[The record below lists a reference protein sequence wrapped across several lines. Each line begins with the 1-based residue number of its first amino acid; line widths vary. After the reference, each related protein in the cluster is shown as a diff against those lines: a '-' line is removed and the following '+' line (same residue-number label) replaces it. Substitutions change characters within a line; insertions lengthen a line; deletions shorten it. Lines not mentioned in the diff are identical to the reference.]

1 MSNALRTIVTGLLSL
16 ACLAGGAASAGEPVK
31 IRIGYGEAPA
41 TITPL
46 LFLKKDLLRH
56 QGKSYVAD
64 PIYFRGTTATL
75 QGLGAKEL
83 EMAYMAPAG
92 LAHAVVNAKLDL
104 KVVSDLAQWGTAGYH
119 GPVYMVLEDSGIRTA
134 ADLKG
139 KILAVNAL
147 GTGVHLALTAMMK
160 KVGLKEKADYT
171 VVEVRFP
178 AMEATLR
185 EKKVD
190 LISAIP
196 PFYYQAKAKGGVRDL
211 FTSSDAMGP
220 VQALFNVARA
230 EFVQAHRAAVVDFFE
245 DYVRVQRWFLDPANR
260 AEALQITA
268 GFLKRPVNV
277 FDGWAFTPKD
287 YYRDPGAMPA
297 LETLQR
303 NIDLSVE
310 LGALPRRI
318 EVKEHADLSFLEEA
332 RRRLP

>member
-1 MSNALRTIVTGLLSL
+1 MQFAPRIAVIPLLSL
-16 ACLAGGAASAGEPVK
+16 CLISAAAAGAGEPAK

-46 LFLKKDLLRH
+46 LFQKKDLLRH
-56 QGKSYVAD
+56 HGKSYVAD

-75 QGLGAKEL
+75 QALGAKEL
-83 EMAYMAPAG
+83 DVAYMAPAG
-92 LAHAVVNAKLDL
+92 LAHAVLNAKMDL

-139 KILAVNAL
+139 KVLAVNAL

-160 KVGLKEKADYT
+160 KVGLREKVDYT

-196 PFYYQAKAKGGVRDL
+196 PFYYQAKARGGVRDL
-211 FTSSDAMGP
+211 FTSRDAMGP

-230 EFVQAHRAAVVDFFE
+230 EFLQSHRAAVVDFFE
-245 DYVRVQRWFLDPANR
+245 DYVRALRWFLDPANR
-260 AEALQITA
+260 PGALQITA
-268 GFLKRPVNV
+268 GFLKRPVDV
-277 FDGWAFTPKD
+277 FEGWAFTPKD
-287 YYRDPGAMPA
+287 YYRDPGATPD

-303 NIDLSVE
+303 NIDESVE

-318 EVKEHADLSFLEEA
+318 EVKEHADLSFLKEA
-332 RRRLP
+332 QRRLP

>member
-1 MSNALRTIVTGLLSL
+1 MANIMRATVFVLVGLL
-16 ACLAGGAASAGEPVK
+16 CLAAGNTMAGEPLK

-46 LFLKKDLLRH
+46 LFLKKDILRH
-56 QGKSYVAD
+56 HGKSYVAD

-75 QGLGAKEL
+75 QALGAKEL
-83 EMAYMAPAG
+83 DLAYMAPGG
-92 LAHAVVNAKLDL
+92 LAHAVLNARLDL

-160 KVGLKEKADYT
+160 KVGLKEKTDYT

-196 PFYYQAKAKGGVRDL
+196 PFYYQARAKGGVRDL
-211 FTSSDAMGP
+211 FTSRDAMGP
-220 VQALFNVARA
+220 VAALFNVARA
-230 EFVQAHRAAVVDFFE
+230 EFLQAHRAAVVDFFE
-245 DYVRVQRWFLDPANR
+245 DYVRAQRWFLDPANR

-268 GFLKRPVNV
+268 GFLKRPVSV
-277 FDGWAFTPKD
+277 FEGWAFTPKD
-287 YYRDPGAMPA
+287 YYRDPGAMPD

-303 NIDLSVE
+303 NIEQSVE
-310 LGALPRRI
+310 VGAIPRRI
-318 EVKEHADLSFLEEA
+318 EVKEFADLSFLEEA
-332 RRRLP
+332 RKRLP

>member
-1 MSNALRTIVTGLLSL
+1 MSITRIGILAAVLL
-16 ACLAGGAASAGEPVK
+16 AAAGPAAGGEPVK

-46 LFLKKDLLRH
+46 LYQKKDILRH
-56 QGKSYVAD
+56 HGKSYVAD
-64 PIYFRGTTATL
+64 AIYFRGTTATL
-75 QGLGAKEL
+75 QALGAKEL
-83 EMAYMAPAG
+83 DMAYMAPAG
-92 LAHAVVNAKLDL
+92 LAHGVLNAKLDL

-119 GPVYMVLEDSGIRTA
+119 GPVYLVLEDSGIRTV

-139 KILAVNAL
+139 KVLAVNVFGA
-147 GTGVHLALTAMMK
+147 GVHLALTAMMK
-160 KVGLKEKADYT
+160 KAGLNEKVDYT

-185 EKKVD
+185 EKKVA

-196 PFYYQAKAKGGVRDL
+196 PFYYQAKARGGVRDL
-211 FTSSDAMGP
+211 FTSRDAMGP

-230 EFVQAHRAAVVDFFE
+230 EFLQAHRAAVVDFFE
-245 DYVRVQRWFLDPANR
+245 DYVRAQRWFLDPANR

-268 GFLKRPVNV
+268 NFLKRPVDV
-277 FDGWAFTPKD
+277 FEGWAFTPKD
-287 YYRDPGAMPA
+287 YYRDPGAMPD

-303 NIDLSVE
+303 NIDQSVE

-318 EVKEHADLSFLEEA
+318 VVREHADLSFLEEA